1 MPDALGPACRWIAA
15 ELAAR
20 ALDGVRA
27 AWDEAARRYSHRVR
41 VALVARGTGWD
52 EAEDLVQ
59 ETWVRLMR
67 QQQAGRLRRL
77 ELPALA
83 IAQAGWLAREAHR
96 THARREAIAG
106 MVPESAAALEALVD
120 ISPEAD
126 PETGAVRAEWL
137 QLIERELAKS
147 PARARDVFR
156 AVYGPEAPTHAQ
168 VAEAF
173 GLSTQR
179 VAQVTCEVRA
189 RIRRAL
195 AQLEDPS

>member
-1 MPDALGPACRWIAA
+1 
-15 ELAAR
+15 LAAR
-20 ALDGVRA
+20 ALDGVPA

-59 ETWVRLMR
+59 ETWVRLIR
-67 QQQAGRLRRL
+67 QQQAGRLCSL
-77 ELPALA
+77 VLPGLA
-83 IAQAGWLAREAHR
+83 IAQAGWLAREAQR
-96 THARREAIAG
+96 THARRESIAG
-106 MVPESAAALEALVD
+106 MVHETPAAIEAVVD
-120 ISPEAD
+120 ASPEGD
-126 PETGAVRAEWL
+126 PETTVVRAERL

-156 AVYGPEAPTHAQ
+156 AVYGPEARTHAQ
-168 VAEAF
+168 VAKVF

-179 VAQVTCEVRA
+179 VAQVACEVRA

-195 AQLEDPS
+195 AHVEDPS